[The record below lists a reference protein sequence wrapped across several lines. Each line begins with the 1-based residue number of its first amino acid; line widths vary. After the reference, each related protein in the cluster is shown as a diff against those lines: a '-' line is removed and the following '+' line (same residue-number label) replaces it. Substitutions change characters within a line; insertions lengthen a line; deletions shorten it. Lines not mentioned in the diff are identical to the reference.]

1 MTNDEAKGE
10 LKPLHV
16 RVCDAE
22 VGDVGWVWFE
32 GEWRAA
38 RILDVDY
45 EGDHIVLITDDQPE
59 WFLLHDNADPV
70 AMAPWIPI
78 PRPCYEGDEEPAT
91 HAITL
96 QFAGAAWT
104 QSWRSNEAKGKAISR
119 SVSDVINR
127 LLVKEPQP

>member
-1 MTNDEAKGE
+1 MTNNETNAG

-16 RVCDAE
+16 RVCDAA

-38 RILDVDY
+38 RILDVEE
-45 EGDHIVLITDDQPE
+45 EGDYIVVITDDQSE
-59 WFLLHDNADPV
+59 WFSLHDNADPV

-78 PRPCYEGDEEPAT
+78 PEPRYGGDEDPDT
-91 HAITL
+91 HAVTF
-96 QFAGAAWT
+96 QSAGVTWT
-104 QSWRSNEAKGKAISR
+104 FSWRSNEADGKAISQR
-119 SVSDVINR
+119 VSDLLHG

>member
-16 RVCDAE
+16 RVCDAD

-38 RILDVDY
+38 RILDVEE
-45 EGDHIVLITDDQPE
+45 EGDYIVVIMDDQSE
-59 WFLLHDNADPV
+59 WFSLHDNAHPV

-78 PRPCYEGDEEPAT
+78 PTPRYEMDEEPDT
-91 HAITL
+91 HAITF
-96 QFAGAAWT
+96 QYAGAAWT
-104 QSWRSNEAKGKAISR
+104 QSWRSDEAKGKAISR
-119 SVSDVINR
+119 SVSD
-127 LLVKEPQP
+127 LLHKLLGRGPQP